1 MYLPDIHIKER
12 NSCNIKHT
20 TITKLQ
26 DLKTDFFWKQDLIS
40 SLPNVL
46 NSITE
51 INIYVCIYRYVL
63 FKYIYFIKIYAG
75 KCSYLQKVPISSASW
90 MQM

>member
-26 DLKTDFFWKQDLIS
+26 DLKTDFFWKQDLIP
-40 SLPNVL
+40 SLTNVL

-51 INIYVCIYRYVL
+51 INMYVCIYVL
-63 FKYIYFIKIYAG
+63 KYIYFIKIYAG
-75 KCSYLQKVPISSASW
+75 KCSYLQKLPISSASW
-90 MQM
+90 MQR